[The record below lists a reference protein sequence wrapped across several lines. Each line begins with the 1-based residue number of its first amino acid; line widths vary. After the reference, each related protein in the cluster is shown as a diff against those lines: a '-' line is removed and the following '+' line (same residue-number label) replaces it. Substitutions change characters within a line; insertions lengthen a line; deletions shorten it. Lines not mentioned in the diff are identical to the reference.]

1 MVLPNTRSDL
11 ESLRGTPAF
20 EACLRGVFGSMTTW
34 VFADGAWVAEE
45 NLQVIERLGYTKAAF
60 LAEVA
65 PFSFPEAGPPPVPAI
80 AAPAVD
86 DVIAE
91 RERRLALGF
100 DFDFGDARGIHHIG
114 TTPDDMRKWM
124 DEVTPF
130 AQAYLN
136 AAQPA
141 GEIEITTNTGKVA
154 VTAAE
159 WQLILLAAG
168 AYRQPIYSA
177 SFDLQAMVP
186 IPADFAD
193 NSHWQ

>member
-11 ESLRGTPAF
+11 ESLRGTSAF
-20 EACLRGVFGSMTTW
+20 EVCLRGVFGSMATW
-34 VFADGAWVAEE
+34 IFVDGVWVAEE
-45 NLQVIERLGYTKAAF
+45 DLRVIERLGYTKAEF
-60 LAEVA
+60 LAEIA
-65 PFSFPEAGPPPVPAI
+65 LFDFPAADPPP
-80 AAPAVD
+80 APIILAPTVD

-136 AAQPA
+136 ADQPA
-141 GEIEITTNTGKVA
+141 GEIEITTNTGKV
-154 VTAAE
+154 VITVAE

-177 SFDLQAMVP
+177 SFDLQAMDP

-193 NSHWQ
+193 HSRWP